1 MGEGMWRSMQQDLLS
16 ENYDG
21 KYLLAYADA
30 AKCCYN
36 VLLQSQMAF
45 KF

>member
-1 MGEGMWRSMQQDLLS
+1 MQQDLLS
-16 ENYDG
+16 EIYDE

-36 VLLQSQMAF
+36 VLLQYEKAF